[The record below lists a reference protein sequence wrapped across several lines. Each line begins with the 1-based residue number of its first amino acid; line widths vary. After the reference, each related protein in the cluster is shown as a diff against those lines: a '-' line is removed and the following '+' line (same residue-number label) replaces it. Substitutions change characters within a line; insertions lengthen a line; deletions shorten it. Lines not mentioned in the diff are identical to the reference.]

1 MYLETLKPYRKPGSI
16 RNEIDNLLPYELDSG
31 SNKNRGY
38 CMSHT
43 ENNRDEASGKNIDRV
58 PQDQALQKTKSSIK
72 HKFMVMSSHEGVGKT
87 SVIVNLAVALS
98 KRGLKV
104 GLLDVNFHG
113 PDIHRMLG
121 LKPAVAGDLDKP
133 FKPMPYSDDMI
144 VASIESM
151 MQDRDEIGIWRNFL
165 DISDI
170 RWFIYSVNWGSLDYL
185 FVDTPPCPVEG
196 LLTVVRAIWDAKI
209 IIVTAPNRISS
220 DYANNMI
227 NFFRKEKI
235 PIFGWIENMRGFLC
249 QHCGVRQELFSSR
262 SGSRAVLLGD
272 IPFLG
277 QIPIDLHVDEC
288 VNARQPFLEM
298 YPESE
303 AAEGCNLIVDKIL
316 GANKAIGLRADRHT
330 TTYNGEIL

>member
-1 MYLETLKPYRKPGSI
+1 MSNTL
-16 RNEIDNLLPYELDSG
+16 
-31 SNKNRGY
+31 
-38 CMSHT
+38 
-43 ENNRDEASGKNIDRV
+43 NNSDEASNNINYKV
-58 PQDQALQKTKSSIK
+58 AQDQALQESMPSIK
-72 HKFMVMSSHEGVGKT
+72 HKFLVMSSQEGVGKT
-87 SVIVNLAVALS
+87 SVIVNLAISLS
-98 KRGLKV
+98 KRGVTV
-104 GLLDVNFHG
+104 GLMDVNFHG

-133 FKPMPYSDDMI
+133 FIPMPYSDDMI

-185 FVDTPPCPVEG
+185 FVDTPPFPGEA
-196 LLTVVRAIWDAKI
+196 LLTVVRAIPNAKI

-220 DYANNMI
+220 DCANDMI

-235 PIFGWIENMRGFLC
+235 PIFGWIENMRGSLC
-249 QHCGVRQELFSSR
+249 QHCDVRQELFSSG
-262 SGSRAVLLGD
+262 SGRRAVFLGD

-277 QIPIDLHVDEC
+277 QIPIDPHMDEC
-288 VNARQPFLEM
+288 VDARQPFLEM

-316 GANKAIGLRADRHT
+316 GTNKANWFESRS
-330 TTYNGEIL
+330 TYYEL